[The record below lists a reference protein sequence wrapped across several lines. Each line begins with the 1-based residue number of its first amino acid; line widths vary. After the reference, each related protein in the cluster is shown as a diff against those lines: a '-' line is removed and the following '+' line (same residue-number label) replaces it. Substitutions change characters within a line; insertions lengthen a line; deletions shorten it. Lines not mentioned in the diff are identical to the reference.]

1 VQNHLDSV
9 LKPGKKIL
17 KNLALSEIEN
27 DLSYVKSNPQKDS
40 LLVLFE
46 DYLDEKIESI
56 KTLSENNNENIEI
69 NMDKIIDSIKIY
81 MVTDSLI
88 DEKELSEIKTI
99 IKEDLK

>member
-1 VQNHLDSV
+1 